1 MLGRAIFDPMIDT
14 ARLRSVP
21 TRPGCYLFK
30 NAEGEVLYVGKAAS
44 LRARLRSY
52 FTSPNQQPVKVRVM
66 LSQAAD
72 YETIVTDSEVEALI
86 LENNLIKEKRPK
98 YNVRLRDDKQYPY
111 LCVTMQEP
119 YPRVIRVRQT
129 HKDGAIYFGP
139 YTDSKALNE
148 TMAILKKLFPY
159 RSCELTIPDEAD
171 QPGPVIDR
179 PCLEY
184 FIKRCGAP
192 CVRYINRTDYLA
204 IINQVLLF
212 LQGKQDEVL
221 RQLRLQMDSAAEALD
236 FERAASLRDQIA
248 SVERVV
254 GRQKITSPRVAD
266 QDVIALAQDE
276 TEACVEIFHVRQGKV
291 VAQDHYLL
299 ESGESE
305 PAEALA
311 SFLQQYYERATHIPR
326 DILLQHEVQD
336 EEVLVEWL
344 ERLRGGTV
352 SMTVPRIGEKRR
364 LIDLVAD
371 NAREALEQHRLRW
384 MNDAQKTTSALKELQ
399 EALGLATVPN
409 RIECYDIS
417 NIHGTSAVGSM
428 VVFEHGKPKNAEY
441 RRFKIKTVEG
451 SNDFA
456 MMAEMIGRRFK
467 RVETD
472 SDDQSFGSL
481 PDLVIVDGGKG
492 QLHAARDALRSL
504 GREDVNVVSLAKR
517 LEEIFVPGREESV
530 LFPRTSQALYLV
542 QRIRD
547 EAHRFAVSYHRVV
560 RQKGTV
566 ASRIDAVPGVG
577 PARRKALIKAFGS
590 VRGIKAASA
599 EEIAG
604 VAGMTSKLAET
615 VKQHLGS
622 AP

>member
-1 MLGRAIFDPMIDT
+1 MIDT

-21 TRPGCYLFK
+21 TRPGCYLFT

-52 FTSPNQQPVKVRVM
+52 FTAPNQQPAKVRVM
-66 LSQAAD
+66 LSQATD

-129 HKDGAIYFGP
+129 RKDGAIYFGP

-171 QPGPVIDR
+171 HPDPVVDR

-192 CVRYINRTDYLA
+192 CVRYINRADYLA
-204 IINQVLLF
+204 IIHQVLLF
-212 LQGKQDEVL
+212 LQGKHEEVL
-221 RQLRLQMDSAAEALD
+221 KQLRVQMDAAAEALD

-248 SVERVV
+248 SVERVIE
-254 GRQKITSPRVAD
+254 RQKITSPRAAD

-276 TEACVEIFHVRQGKV
+276 TEACVQIFHVRQGKV

-299 ESGESE
+299 ESRGSE

-311 SFLQQYYERATHIPR
+311 SFLQQYYERAAHIPR
-326 DILLQHEVQD
+326 DILLQHEIPD
-336 EEVLVEWL
+336 EEVLVAWL
-344 ERLRGGTV
+344 ERLRGGAV
-352 SMTVPRIGEKRR
+352 SVTVPRIGEKRR
-364 LIDLVAD
+364 LIEMVAD
-371 NAREALEQHRLRW
+371 NAREALEQHKLRW
-384 MNDAQKTTSALKELQ
+384 MNDAQKTTGALKELQ
-399 EALGLATVPN
+399 EALGLETVPN

-417 NIHGTSAVGSM
+417 NIQGTSAVGSM
-428 VVFEHGKPKNAEY
+428 VVFERGKPKNAEY
-441 RRFKIKTVEG
+441 RRFKVKTVEG
-451 SNDFA
+451 PNDFA

-467 RVETD
+467 RIKAD
-472 SDDQSFGSL
+472 SEDHSFGSL
-481 PDLVIVDGGKG
+481 PDLVIIDGGKG
-492 QLHAARDALRSL
+492 QLHAALDALRSL
-504 GREDVNVVSLAKR
+504 GREDITVVSLAKR

-566 ASRIDAVPGVG
+566 ASQIDAVPGVG
-577 PARRKALIKAFGS
+577 PARRKALMKAFGS

-599 EEIAG
+599 EEIAH
-604 VAGMTSKLAET
+604 VAGMTPKLAES
-615 VKQHLGS
+615 VKEYLGS
-622 AP
+622 AS

>member
-1 MLGRAIFDPMIDT
+1 MIDT

-52 FTSPNQQPVKVRVM
+52 FTSSNQQPARVRVM

-129 HKDGAIYFGP
+129 RKDGAIYFGP

-192 CVRYINRTDYLA
+192 CVRYINRADYLA
-204 IINQVLLF
+204 IIDQVLLF
-212 LQGKQDEVL
+212 LQGKHDEVL
-221 RQLRLQMDSAAEALD
+221 KQLHTDMDSAAEALD

-254 GRQKITSPRVAD
+254 ERQKITSPRAAD

-291 VAQDHYLL
+291 VAQAHYLL

-326 DILLQHEVQD
+326 DILLQHEIRDQ
-336 EEVLVEWL
+336 EVLVEWL
-344 ERLRGGTV
+344 ERLRGGAV
-352 SMTVPRIGEKRR
+352 SLTVPRIGEKRR
-364 LIDLVAD
+364 LIEMVAD
-371 NAREALEQHRLRW
+371 NAREALEQHKLRW

-399 EALGLATVPN
+399 EALGLETVPN

-417 NIHGTSAVGSM
+417 NILGTSAVGSM
-428 VVFEHGKPKNAEY
+428 VVFERGKPKNAEY

-456 MMAEMIGRRFK
+456 MMGEMIGRRFR

-472 SDDQSFGSL
+472 SGDQSFGSL

-492 QLHAARDALRSL
+492 QLHAALDALRAL

-530 LFPRTSQALYLV
+530 LFPRASQALYLV

-566 ASRIDAVPGVG
+566 ASQIDTVPGVG

-590 VRGIKAASA
+590 VRGIKAATA
-599 EEIAG
+599 EEIAD
-604 VAGMTSKLAET
+604 VAGMTPKLAET

-622 AP
+622 AS

>member
-1 MLGRAIFDPMIDT
+1 
-14 ARLRSVP
+14 
-21 TRPGCYLFK
+21 
-30 NAEGEVLYVGKAAS
+30 
-44 LRARLRSY
+44 
-52 FTSPNQQPVKVRVM
+52 
-66 LSQAAD
+66 
-72 YETIVTDSEVEALI
+72 
-86 LENNLIKEKRPK
+86 
-98 YNVRLRDDKQYPY
+98 
-111 LCVTMQEP
+111 
-119 YPRVIRVRQT
+119 
-129 HKDGAIYFGP
+129 
-139 YTDSKALNE
+139 
-148 TMAILKKLFPY
+148 
-159 RSCELTIPDEAD
+159 
-171 QPGPVIDR
+171 
-179 PCLEY
+179 
-184 FIKRCGAP
+184 
-192 CVRYINRTDYLA
+192 
-204 IINQVLLF
+204 
-212 LQGKQDEVL
+212 
-221 RQLRLQMDSAAEALD
+221 
-236 FERAASLRDQIA
+236 
-248 SVERVV
+248 
-254 GRQKITSPRVAD
+254 
-266 QDVIALAQDE
+266 
-276 TEACVEIFHVRQGKV
+276 

-299 ESGESE
+299 ESEESE

-326 DILLQHEVQD
+326 DILLQHEIRDQ
-336 EEVLVEWL
+336 EVLVEWL

-352 SMTVPRIGEKRR
+352 SVSVPRIGEKRR
-364 LIDLVAD
+364 LIEMVAE

-417 NIHGTSAVGSM
+417 NIQGTSAVGSM

-472 SDDQSFGSL
+472 SNDHSFGSL

-566 ASRIDAVPGVG
+566 ASQIDAVPGVG

-622 AP
+622 AS